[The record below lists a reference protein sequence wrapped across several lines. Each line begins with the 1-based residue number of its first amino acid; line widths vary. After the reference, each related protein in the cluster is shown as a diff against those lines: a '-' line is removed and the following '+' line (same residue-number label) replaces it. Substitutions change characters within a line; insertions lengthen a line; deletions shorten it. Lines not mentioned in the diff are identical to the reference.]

1 VKAYQSDCLKESAAP
16 KSINDEVGFLLR
28 LLADSGDILRARLKK
43 NKTQKLSVPPTI
55 GKPYSHEEEAALTE
69 SAGTAR
75 SPHIEFALYLALNPA
90 CGMPGSSASL
100 GLRSML

>member
-1 VKAYQSDCLKESAAP
+1 VKAYQSDCLKESVAP

-55 GKPYSHEEEAALTE
+55 GKPYSHEEEGRAHRERGEGAFV
-69 SAGTAR
+69 
-75 SPHIEFALYLALNPA
+75 PY
-90 CGMPGSSASL
+90 
-100 GLRSML
+100 